1 MKPYPDNQ
9 YRTPLSRGQR
19 AEIKNANRLKKLWKR
34 LKHGTLS
41 IRRSVIKSI
50 LTTWLIAGAIAL
62 FINRQQII
70 SNLLA
75 EDTDL
80 IFPLSLIGAD
90 TITEWLI
97 DISTYAIPVLTILI
111 LVLMFGI
118 FGISC
123 RGNKAE
129 EAFITQGIYKDTKA
143 PWVLEVY
150 RKSVYRVYVVYLN
163 GSDEDDFKKHRKGLE
178 SEIGKI
184 EDFEPIGTKIL
195 LLYVLAGKAKHN
207 PKRDD
212 KEF

>member
-1 MKPYPDNQ
+1 MKPYLDNQ
-9 YRTPLSRGQR
+9 YRTPLTRGQR
-19 AEIKNANRLKKLWKR
+19 AEIKNSNRLKKLWKR

-50 LTTWLIAGAIAL
+50 LTTWLIVGAIAL

-70 SNLLA
+70 SNLLE
-75 EDTDL
+75 EDANL

-97 DISTYAIPVLTILI
+97 YVSTYAVPVLTILI

-118 FGISC
+118 FGISR

-150 RKSVYRVYVVYLN
+150 RKSVCRVYVVYLN
-163 GSDEDDFKKHRKGLE
+163 GSDEDDFKKHQKGLE

-195 LLYVLAGKAKHN
+195 LLYVLEGKAKRN
-207 PKRDD
+207 PKRAD